1 MERRWRRFWWRRCV
15 RKLVRLIKLLKRF
28 SRHVLTLPN
37 AVSNC
42 FSKAAMQRIES
53 AIASSERT
61 HLGEIRFAVEAD
73 LSMLEIFRKKTA
85 KKRAIEVFS
94 QLRVWDTEQNNGVLI
109 YLLLADH
116 DFEIV
121 ADRGIHQH
129 VGNEGWESFS
139 KQMEALFR
147 QGQFEAGVL
156 HGIEQV
162 GALLATHYP
171 AAGENNNELPNAPVI
186 I

>member
-1 MERRWRRFWWRRCV
+1 M
-15 RKLVRLIKLLKRF
+15 LIKLLKRL
-28 SRHVLTLPN
+28 SRHIFSLPN
-37 AVSNC
+37 AVDNC
-42 FSKAAMQRIES
+42 FSKATMQHIES

-61 HLGEIRFAVEAD
+61 HLGEIRFAVESD
-73 LSMLEIFRKKTA
+73 LSMLEIFRKKSA

-121 ADRGIHQH
+121 ADRGIHQY
-129 VGNEGWESFS
+129 VGSDGWESLS

-147 QGQFEAGVL
+147 QGKFEAGVL
-156 HGIEQV
+156 HGIAEI
-162 GALLATHYP
+162 GALLAKHYP
-171 AAGENNNELPNAPVI
+171 ATGENNNELPNAPVI